1 MVPVVAPLLKMLG
14 SGVGLLAGAARSD
27 PGIEHASF
35 AELLERAG
43 RGALRAGE
51 PVKLDPAS
59 GVTLSEDQLARVSE
73 AAGRLE
79 ASGASRGLILVDDM
93 ALEFDVLTR
102 TITGRVDLGDAGAVV
117 NIDGVVR
124 AAASEDGASPAALTP
139 PSLSMNASLLRVLAG
154 MEDRASAG

>member
-1 MVPVVAPLLKMLG
+1 MVPVVGSMLKILG
-14 SGVGLLAGAARSD
+14 SGVGLLAGSERAEGR
-27 PGIEHASF
+27 IENASF

-43 RGALRAGE
+43 RGALRAPE
-51 PVKLDPAS
+51 PVRIDPGS
-59 GVTLSEDQLARVSE
+59 GVTLSEDQMARVNE

-79 ASGASRGLILVDDM
+79 ASGASRGLILIDDL

-102 TITGRVDLGDAGAVV
+102 TITGRADLSDASAVV

-124 AAASEDGASPAALTP
+124 AEASQEGQAPSATAP

-154 MEDRASAG
+154 LDENQSAG